1 VNNVIKTQ
9 LRILKMETIN
19 ISRNELKKIIR
30 ETFVDVLN
38 DRKDLIGNAVMEAIE
53 DYGLAGAM
61 IKERTGE
68 YIGTESFKKK
78 LESRIIRNK

>member
-1 VNNVIKTQ
+1 
-9 LRILKMETIN
+9 METIN

-38 DRKDLIGNAVMEAIE
+38 ERKDIIGNAVVEAIE
-53 DYGLAGAM
+53 DFGLAGAI

-68 YIGTESFKKK
+68 CIGTESFKKK
-78 LESRIIRNK
+78 LESRIKRTK

>member
-1 VNNVIKTQ
+1 
-9 LRILKMETIN
+9 METIN

-38 DRKDLIGNAVMEAIE
+38 ERKDIIGHAVVEAIE
-53 DYGLAGAM
+53 DFGLAGAI

-78 LESRIIRNK
+78 LESRIKRTK

>member
-1 VNNVIKTQ
+1 
-9 LRILKMETIN
+9 METIN

-38 DRKDLIGNAVMEAIE
+38 ERKDIIGNAVIEAIE
-53 DYGLAGAM
+53 DFGLAGAI
-61 IKERTGE
+61 IKERTRE

-78 LESRIIRNK
+78 LESRIKRTK

>member
-1 VNNVIKTQ
+1 
-9 LRILKMETIN
+9 METIN

-30 ETFVDVLN
+30 ETFLDVLN
-38 DRKDLIGNAVMEAIE
+38 ERKDIIGNAVVEAIE
-53 DYGLAGAM
+53 DFGLAGAI

-78 LESRIIRNK
+78 LESRIKRAK

>member
-1 VNNVIKTQ
+1 
-9 LRILKMETIN
+9 METIN

-30 ETFVDVLN
+30 ETFVDVL
-38 DRKDLIGNAVMEAIE
+38 DERKDIIGNAVVEAIE
-53 DYGLAGAM
+53 DFGLAGAI

-78 LESRIIRNK
+78 LESRIKRAK